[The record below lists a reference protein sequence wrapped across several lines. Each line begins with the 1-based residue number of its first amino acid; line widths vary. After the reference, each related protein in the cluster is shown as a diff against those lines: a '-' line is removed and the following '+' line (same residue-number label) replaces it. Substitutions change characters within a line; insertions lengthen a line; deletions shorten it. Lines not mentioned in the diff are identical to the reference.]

1 MKKSLKIR
9 LTFIISLL
17 AIISMVG
24 IGFYVTDYAAKEYT
38 IQVEKTLL
46 EIAKSSAKQIKA
58 KVDQEFALIHAFAKL
73 PVITKSDYTME
84 EFEAKTDVLEKCQFF
99 LPFYLQFP
107 NKYENIAF
115 YDKDGYLALP
125 NGNILQLQNKPYIV
139 GPCST
144 GKDYVE
150 DPRFSSVNNQVLMFL
165 STVVKDSNSKVLGC
179 MVSVL
184 RGNVINDIA
193 NSVEILPNIHP
204 IIVNKI
210 SNEIITSVDKEYSEN
225 ETRLQEYTS
234 TILSLT
240 NNPKLQYYT
249 NHTTNEKMLAISYP
263 VEGYD
268 WEVVCT
274 VPYDAFF
281 KSLDFLKENVII
293 LGIFAVLLII
303 VVSIIII
310 SRTMKP
316 LNNLNTSLKTS
327 ISEIASGHADLTGR
341 IKVKRNDEIGDV
353 ILSFN
358 KFTEILQSL
367 ITNIKGSRLKLESVG
382 HDLEQRTENTTNSI
396 KLIIDS
402 SENVGTQL
410 QEQNNNVELTSE
422 AVKNNTEFIHSFQR
436 ALEEQSSDVYLASTF
451 VKRMIT
457 SINSV
462 SDDIEKL
469 VSAFAELISKAETGS
484 AKQKDVDEQIER
496 IVNQSKL
503 LQEANQTIEN
513 ITAQT
518 GLLAMNAAI
527 EAAHAG
533 EAGKGFSVVADEIR
547 KLSETSS
554 EQTKT
559 IGKHLEDIED
569 TIEAIVSVSQQSSE
583 AFISVASQIKET
595 DTIVTNIKTTLSEEV
610 ADSQKIN
617 ASLVSMNTSS
627 TEVKDCG
634 LEISK
639 ANKQIIKS
647 VENLQNTTNE
657 IKNSMEQLSQCIES
671 IKETEIALK
680 DISLDVNNSI
690 GEINQQIDQFNV

>member
-1 MKKSLKIR
+1 
-9 LTFIISLL
+9 
-17 AIISMVG
+17 
-24 IGFYVTDYAAKEYT
+24 
-38 IQVEKTLL
+38 
-46 EIAKSSAKQIKA
+46 
-58 KVDQEFALIHAFAKL
+58 
-73 PVITKSDYTME
+73 
-84 EFEAKTDVLEKCQFF
+84 
-99 LPFYLQFP
+99 
-107 NKYENIAF
+107 
-115 YDKDGYLALP
+115 
-125 NGNILQLQNKPYIV
+125 
-139 GPCST
+139 
-144 GKDYVE
+144 
-150 DPRFSSVNNQVLMFL
+150 
-165 STVVKDSNSKVLGC
+165 
-179 MVSVL
+179 
-184 RGNVINDIA
+184 
-193 NSVEILPNIHP
+193 
-204 IIVNKI
+204 
-210 SNEIITSVDKEYSEN
+210 
-225 ETRLQEYTS
+225 
-234 TILSLT
+234 
-240 NNPKLQYYT
+240 
-249 NHTTNEKMLAISYP
+249 MLAISYP

>member
-1 MKKSLKIR
+1 
-9 LTFIISLL
+9 
-17 AIISMVG
+17 
-24 IGFYVTDYAAKEYT
+24 
-38 IQVEKTLL
+38 
-46 EIAKSSAKQIKA
+46 
-58 KVDQEFALIHAFAKL
+58 
-73 PVITKSDYTME
+73 
-84 EFEAKTDVLEKCQFF
+84 
-99 LPFYLQFP
+99 
-107 NKYENIAF
+107 
-115 YDKDGYLALP
+115 
-125 NGNILQLQNKPYIV
+125 
-139 GPCST
+139 
-144 GKDYVE
+144 
-150 DPRFSSVNNQVLMFL
+150 
-165 STVVKDSNSKVLGC
+165 
-179 MVSVL
+179 
-184 RGNVINDIA
+184 
-193 NSVEILPNIHP
+193 
-204 IIVNKI
+204 
-210 SNEIITSVDKEYSEN
+210 
-225 ETRLQEYTS
+225 
-234 TILSLT
+234 
-240 NNPKLQYYT
+240 
-249 NHTTNEKMLAISYP
+249 
-263 VEGYD
+263 
-268 WEVVCT
+268 
-274 VPYDAFF
+274 
-281 KSLDFLKENVII
+281 
-293 LGIFAVLLII
+293 
-303 VVSIIII
+303 
-310 SRTMKP
+310 
-316 LNNLNTSLKTS
+316 
-327 ISEIASGHADLTGR
+327 LTGR

-367 ITNIKGSRLKLESVG
+367 ITNIKGSRHKLESVG

>member
-1 MKKSLKIR
+1 
-9 LTFIISLL
+9 
-17 AIISMVG
+17 
-24 IGFYVTDYAAKEYT
+24 
-38 IQVEKTLL
+38 
-46 EIAKSSAKQIKA
+46 
-58 KVDQEFALIHAFAKL
+58 
-73 PVITKSDYTME
+73 
-84 EFEAKTDVLEKCQFF
+84 
-99 LPFYLQFP
+99 
-107 NKYENIAF
+107 
-115 YDKDGYLALP
+115 
-125 NGNILQLQNKPYIV
+125 
-139 GPCST
+139 
-144 GKDYVE
+144 
-150 DPRFSSVNNQVLMFL
+150 
-165 STVVKDSNSKVLGC
+165 
-179 MVSVL
+179 
-184 RGNVINDIA
+184 
-193 NSVEILPNIHP
+193 
-204 IIVNKI
+204 
-210 SNEIITSVDKEYSEN
+210 
-225 ETRLQEYTS
+225 
-234 TILSLT
+234 
-240 NNPKLQYYT
+240 
-249 NHTTNEKMLAISYP
+249 MLAISYP

-367 ITNIKGSRLKLESVG
+367 ITNIKGSRHKLESVG
-382 HDLEQRTENTTNSI
+382 HDLKQRTENTTNSI

>member
-1 MKKSLKIR
+1 
-9 LTFIISLL
+9 
-17 AIISMVG
+17 
-24 IGFYVTDYAAKEYT
+24 
-38 IQVEKTLL
+38 
-46 EIAKSSAKQIKA
+46 
-58 KVDQEFALIHAFAKL
+58 
-73 PVITKSDYTME
+73 
-84 EFEAKTDVLEKCQFF
+84 
-99 LPFYLQFP
+99 
-107 NKYENIAF
+107 
-115 YDKDGYLALP
+115 
-125 NGNILQLQNKPYIV
+125 
-139 GPCST
+139 
-144 GKDYVE
+144 
-150 DPRFSSVNNQVLMFL
+150 
-165 STVVKDSNSKVLGC
+165 
-179 MVSVL
+179 
-184 RGNVINDIA
+184 
-193 NSVEILPNIHP
+193 
-204 IIVNKI
+204 
-210 SNEIITSVDKEYSEN
+210 
-225 ETRLQEYTS
+225 
-234 TILSLT
+234 
-240 NNPKLQYYT
+240 
-249 NHTTNEKMLAISYP
+249 
-263 VEGYD
+263 
-268 WEVVCT
+268 
-274 VPYDAFF
+274 
-281 KSLDFLKENVII
+281 
-293 LGIFAVLLII
+293 
-303 VVSIIII
+303 
-310 SRTMKP
+310 
-316 LNNLNTSLKTS
+316 
-327 ISEIASGHADLTGR
+327 
-341 IKVKRNDEIGDV
+341 
-353 ILSFN
+353 
-358 KFTEILQSL
+358 
-367 ITNIKGSRLKLESVG
+367 
-382 HDLEQRTENTTNSI
+382 
-396 KLIIDS
+396 
-402 SENVGTQL
+402 
-410 QEQNNNVELTSE
+410 
-422 AVKNNTEFIHSFQR
+422 
-436 ALEEQSSDVYLASTF
+436 
-451 VKRMIT
+451 MIT

>member
-1 MKKSLKIR
+1 
-9 LTFIISLL
+9 
-17 AIISMVG
+17 
-24 IGFYVTDYAAKEYT
+24 
-38 IQVEKTLL
+38 
-46 EIAKSSAKQIKA
+46 
-58 KVDQEFALIHAFAKL
+58 
-73 PVITKSDYTME
+73 
-84 EFEAKTDVLEKCQFF
+84 
-99 LPFYLQFP
+99 
-107 NKYENIAF
+107 
-115 YDKDGYLALP
+115 
-125 NGNILQLQNKPYIV
+125 
-139 GPCST
+139 
-144 GKDYVE
+144 
-150 DPRFSSVNNQVLMFL
+150 
-165 STVVKDSNSKVLGC
+165 
-179 MVSVL
+179 
-184 RGNVINDIA
+184 
-193 NSVEILPNIHP
+193 
-204 IIVNKI
+204 
-210 SNEIITSVDKEYSEN
+210 
-225 ETRLQEYTS
+225 
-234 TILSLT
+234 
-240 NNPKLQYYT
+240 
-249 NHTTNEKMLAISYP
+249 
-263 VEGYD
+263 
-268 WEVVCT
+268 
-274 VPYDAFF
+274 
-281 KSLDFLKENVII
+281 
-293 LGIFAVLLII
+293 
-303 VVSIIII
+303 
-310 SRTMKP
+310 MKP

-367 ITNIKGSRLKLESVG
+367 ITNIKGSRHKLESVG
-382 HDLEQRTENTTNSI
+382 HDLKQRTENTTNSI